1 MAMQVEYHEGTDGM
15 LYPNLTMREQE
26 DYTLGKYG
34 LMRKRYL
41 EQQKRSRF
49 QALILK
55 DELWEHLVDV
65 DKRGQQMEDQIVA
78 QMAERHGVNEQMKAE
93 RQMEWVQQMNSFIQ
107 SAQEIVM
114 NDLIYQ

>member
-1 MAMQVEYHEGTDGM
+1 MELTYHEGTDGM
-15 LYPNLTMREQE
+15 LYPNLTMKEQE

-34 LMRKRYL
+34 LMRRRYL
-41 EQQKRSRF
+41 EQWKRSRF
-49 QALILK
+49 QAMILK

-65 DKRGQQMEDQIVA
+65 DRRGRQMEDQIVA
-78 QMAERHGVNEQMKAE
+78 QMAERNGVNELMKAE
-93 RQMEWVQQMNSFIQ
+93 RQMEWGQQMNSFIL